1 VLAQT
6 CEFGSPRRDS
16 VIHALRTEKG
26 SQAVDD
32 DARRAAAR
40 ADVSAAAA
48 PDTARSPGDEHAGA
62 AEVTTAIT
70 EPIEAA
76 RCAGPVGLV
85 PGTTLAG
92 GRYRLLVFHGG
103 PDGLQFWQAL
113 DTALLR
119 QVAITIVGPDGSL
132 PDSAVDQILT
142 STLRLRR
149 VDHPGI
155 ARLLDVAW
163 TERGGMVVA
172 EWLRGGSLVEVAD
185 TAPSPLGA
193 ARALGSLV
201 AVAEAAHRSG
211 RVLSIDHPSR
221 VRVSTE
227 GHVALAFPATMP
239 HATAQLDIA
248 GIGAAFYALLVRRW
262 PLPESG
268 APSGLRPAERDR
280 HGQPDEPQVLNLD
293 IPFPISTVAARAVQS
308 GGGIASATQL
318 GHLLAQAIAYIDPS
332 APISAVIPRPRRALI
347 EIVRSRLG
355 WRVPM
360 SQAAFRRRRTRLLAG
375 VGVGAAVIAVS
386 VLMLAS
392 VLNHA
397 LNTTSRGLNASRLG
411 IAVPSISQSSSPSP
425 LGVGA
430 AGAPVK
436 PVKAMVF
443 SPGGDADNPDQADQA
458 IDGDPAKAWSTDTYF
473 DAAPFPKFK
482 SGVGLLLQLPK
493 PVAVDAVSLD
503 VPSTGTQVQIR
514 SSPTADP
521 NTLSDT
527 AELTPA
533 TLLQPGHNRIAI
545 NNAPPTSTVLVWI
558 CTLGTI
564 DGQSRSAISELQL
577 QAAS

>member
-1 VLAQT
+1 
-6 CEFGSPRRDS
+6 
-16 VIHALRTEKG
+16 
-26 SQAVDD
+26 VDD
-32 DARRAAAR
+32 DTRRATAR
-40 ADVSAAAA
+40 ARMSSATA
-48 PDTARSPGDEHAGA
+48 PDTARSPDDQRAGA
-62 AEVTTAIT
+62 SEQTRAT

-76 RCAGPVGLV
+76 RSTGPVGLV

-132 PDSAVDQILT
+132 PDGAVDQILT

-155 ARLLDVAW
+155 ARLLDVAR
-163 TERGGMVVA
+163 TERGGLVVA

-201 AVAEAAHRSG
+201 AAAEAAHRSG
-211 RVLSIDHPSR
+211 GVLSIDHPSR
-221 VRVSTE
+221 VRVSID
-227 GHVALAFPATMP
+227 GHAALAFPATMP

-248 GIGAAFYALLVRRW
+248 GIGAVLYALLVRRW
-262 PLPESG
+262 PLAESG
-268 APSGLRPAERDR
+268 GPSGLRPAERDR
-280 HGQPDEPQVLNLD
+280 LGQPDEPQLLNLD
-293 IPFPISTVAARAVQS
+293 IPFPISTVAARAVHS

-318 GHLLAQAIAYIDPS
+318 GHLLAQAIEYTDPS
-332 APISAVIPRPRRALI
+332 APISPVIPRARQPLI
-347 EIVRSRLG
+347 EIVRSGLG

-375 VGVGAAVIAVS
+375 VGVGASVIAVA

-411 IAVPSISQSSSPSP
+411 ITVPSISQSSSPSP

-430 AGAPVK
+430 AGALVK
-436 PVKAMVF
+436 PVQATVF
-443 SPGGDADNPDQADQA
+443 SPGGDADNPGQADQA

-493 PVAVDAVSLD
+493 PVAVHAVSLD
-503 VPSTGTQVQIR
+503 VASTGTQVQIR
-514 SSPTADP
+514 SSRTADP
-521 NTLSDT
+521 NALSDT
-527 AELTPA
+527 TELTPP

-564 DGQSRSAISELQL
+564 DGRSQSAISELQL

>member
-1 VLAQT
+1 M
-6 CEFGSPRRDS
+6 
-16 VIHALRTEKG
+16 
-26 SQAVDD
+26 DD

-40 ADVSAAAA
+40 VDMWSAAA
-48 PDTARSPGDEHAGA
+48 PDTARSSGDQHAGA
-62 AEVTTAIT
+62 SVETRAVT
-70 EPIEAA
+70 EPIPAA
-76 RCAGPVGLV
+76 RWTGPVGLV
-85 PGTTLAG
+85 PGTTVAG

-113 DTALLR
+113 DTAVLR

-132 PDSAVDQILT
+132 PDGAVDQILT

-149 VDHPGI
+149 VDHRGI
-155 ARLLDVAW
+155 ARLLDVAR
-163 TERGGMVVA
+163 TERGGLVVA
-172 EWLRGGSLVEVAD
+172 EWIRGGSLVEVAH

-201 AVAEAAHRSG
+201 AAAEAAHRAG

-221 VRVSTE
+221 VRVSSD

-248 GIGAAFYALLVRRW
+248 GVGAALYALLVRRW

-280 HGQPDEPQVLNLD
+280 HGQPDEPQALD
-293 IPFPISTVAARAVQS
+293 LGIPFPISAVAARAVDS
-308 GGGIASATQL
+308 GGGIVSATQL
-318 GHLLAQAIAYIDPS
+318 GHLLTEAIAYTDLS
-332 APISAVIPRPRRALI
+332 APISPVIPRVRQTLI
-347 EIVRSRLG
+347 EIFRSGLG

-360 SQAAFRRRRTRLLAG
+360 RQATFRRRRTRLLAG
-375 VGVGAAVIAVS
+375 VGVGAAVIAVA

-397 LNTTSRGLNASRLG
+397 LNTTSGGLNASRLG
-411 IAVPSISQSSSPSP
+411 IAVPSISQGPSPSP

-430 AGAPVK
+430 PGAPVK
-436 PVKAMVF
+436 PMRATVF
-443 SPGGDADNPDQADQA
+443 SPGGDGDNPDQADQA
-458 IDGDPAKAWSTDTYF
+458 IDGDPAKAWSTDAYF

-493 PVAVDAVSLD
+493 AVAVDAVSLD

-514 SSPTADP
+514 SSPTGDP
-521 NTLSDT
+521 NALSDT
-527 AELTPA
+527 TELTPP
-533 TLLQPGHNRIAI
+533 TLLQPGHNRIAV

-564 DGQSRSAISELQL
+564 DGRSQSAISELQL
-577 QAAS
+577 EAAS